1 MRAEEGKWNKGGN
14 RSGKEEGPQM
24 EQSTFFLRRPSFRDR
39 RGGVAVPPLFSSL
52 PPSPAYYLGHAIP
65 IASREKKTKAGR
77 RRRRGYAKGRRE
89 IRIKSPITVLYS
101 LRRSPF
107 RVCHEANPLLFSF
120 FLPMRPL
127 FFFSSIVEPRPREE
141 ARRANECFPGH
152 PRGPGAPLSPTQWKR
167 TKKIALPFPLRGKS
181 CCMERGGERRE
192 SGGREPRGDDVNFSR

>member
-1 MRAEEGKWNKGGN
+1 
-14 RSGKEEGPQM
+14 M
-24 EQSTFFLRRPSFRDR
+24 EQSTFFSPSSLFSGRSGR
-39 RGGVAVPPLFSSL
+39 RGCTTSLLPSPSLSSL
-52 PPSPAYYLGHAIP
+52 LPRSCNPYRFQG
-65 IASREKKTKAGR
+65 KKTKAGR
-77 RRRRGYAKGRRE
+77 RRRGGYATGRRE

-152 PRGPGAPLSPTQWKR
+152 P
-167 TKKIALPFPLRGKS
+167 
-181 CCMERGGERRE
+181 
-192 SGGREPRGDDVNFSR
+192 

>member
-1 MRAEEGKWNKGGN
+1 MSFPAYYFILPKGGSVRAEEGKWNKGGN

-24 EQSTFFLRRPSFRDR
+24 EQSIFFLRRPSIRGG
-39 RGGVAVPPLFSSL
+39 RGGVAIPPLFSPL

-77 RRRRGYAKGRRE
+77 RRRRRGYATGRRE
-89 IRIKSPITVLYS
+89 IRIKSPITVLYIAYGVRRFVFATKRIPSYS
-101 LRRSPF
+101 L
-107 RVCHEANPLLFSF
+107 F

-152 PRGPGAPLSPTQWKR
+152 P
-167 TKKIALPFPLRGKS
+167 
-181 CCMERGGERRE
+181 
-192 SGGREPRGDDVNFSR
+192 